1 MKIGFVG
8 LGLMGQPM
16 VERLLEAGHTLH
28 IFSNN
33 AKVFRRMQQQ
43 GAILGSSVAD
53 VAGKVDVFCSCR
65 VTPQQSRA
73 VFSGTD
79 GVLTAAQLPS
89 VCIDFATID
98 PMTSRD
104 IGQTLADAGVDFL
117 DAPVSGGPDGV
128 RAGTLSIIVG
138 GDAGAIEIAAP
149 IFDRL
154 GKRTFHMGGIGA
166 GVTTK
171 LCNNMIS
178 ITTHALV
185 AEAMVLGA
193 KCGINGDA
201 LYEVMRNSS
210 AYSRTLERVVPNHF
224 LPRNFEAAATIDM
237 IKKDLRAAIDLAIEE
252 GVSLRLPEAAMRWF
266 DDAVE
271 RGHASDDIA
280 SVILPMEDI
289 AGVRVGE
296 QD

>member
-1 MKIGFVG
+1 MNIGFVG

-16 VERLLEAGHTLH
+16 VERLLQAGFALH
-28 IFSNN
+28 VFSEN
-33 AKVFRRMQQQ
+33 ADTMSGMRQQ
-43 GAILGSSVAD
+43 GALPGSSVAD

-65 VTPQQSRA
+65 VTAQQSRA
-73 VFSGTD
+73 VFTGPD
-79 GVLTAAQLPS
+79 GVLSATSRPS

-98 PMTSRD
+98 PMTSRE
-104 IGQTLADAGVDFL
+104 IGQMLVEGGIDFL

-138 GDAGAIEIAAP
+138 GTAAAVTAVSAVFDA
-149 IFDRL
+149 L
-154 GKRTFHMGGIGA
+154 GKQTFHMGDVGA

-193 KCGINGDA
+193 KCGVDA
-201 LYEVMRNSS
+201 AELYEVLRNSS
-210 AYSRTLERVVPNHF
+210 AYSRTLERVVPKHF
-224 LPRNFEAAATIDM
+224 LPRNFEATATIETIM
-237 IKKDLRAAIDLAIEE
+237 KDLQAAIDLSVEE
-252 GVSLRLPEAAMRWF
+252 GVRLRLPEAAMRWF
-266 DDAVE
+266 GDAVE
-271 RGHASDDIA
+271 QGHIGDDIA
-280 SVILPMEDI
+280 SVILPMENI
-289 AGVRVGE
+289 AGARVGE

>member
-1 MKIGFVG
+1 MNIGFVG

-16 VERLLEAGHTLH
+16 VERLLQAGFALH
-28 IFSNN
+28 VFSEN
-33 AKVFRRMQQQ
+33 ADTMSGMQQQ
-43 GAILGSSVAD
+43 GALPGASVAD

-65 VTPQQSRA
+65 VTAQQSRA
-73 VFSGTD
+73 VFTGPD
-79 GVLTAAQLPS
+79 GVLSATSRPS

-98 PMTSRD
+98 PMTSRE
-104 IGQTLADAGVDFL
+104 IGQMLVEGGIDFL

-138 GDAGAIEIAAP
+138 GTAAAVTAVRAVFDA
-149 IFDRL
+149 L
-154 GKRTFHMGGIGA
+154 GKQTFHMGDVGA

-193 KCGINGDA
+193 KCGVDA
-201 LYEVMRNSS
+201 AELYEVLRNSS
-210 AYSRTLERVVPNHF
+210 AYSRTLERVVPKHF
-224 LPRNFEAAATIDM
+224 LPRNFEATATIETIM
-237 IKKDLRAAIDLAIEE
+237 KDLQAAIDLSVEE
-252 GVSLRLPEAAMRWF
+252 GVRLRLPEAAMRWF
-266 DDAVE
+266 GDAVE
-271 RGHASDDIA
+271 QGHIGDDIA
-280 SVILPMEDI
+280 SVILPMENI
-289 AGVRVGE
+289 AGARVGE

>member
-1 MKIGFVG
+1 MNIGFVG

-16 VERLLEAGHTLH
+16 VERLLQAGFALH
-28 IFSNN
+28 VFSEN
-33 AKVFRRMQQQ
+33 ADTMSGMQQQ
-43 GAILGSSVAD
+43 GAVPGASVAD

-65 VTPQQSRA
+65 VTAQQSRA
-73 VFSGTD
+73 VFTGPD
-79 GVLTAAQLPS
+79 GVLSATSRPS

-98 PMTSRD
+98 PMTSRE
-104 IGQTLADAGVDFL
+104 IGQMLVEGGIDFL

-138 GDAGAIEIAAP
+138 GTAAAVTAVRAVFDA
-149 IFDRL
+149 L
-154 GKRTFHMGGIGA
+154 GKQTFHMGDVGA

-193 KCGINGDA
+193 KCGVDA
-201 LYEVMRNSS
+201 AELYEVLRNSS
-210 AYSRTLERVVPNHF
+210 AYSRTLERVVPKHF
-224 LPRNFEAAATIDM
+224 LPRNFEATATIETIM
-237 IKKDLRAAIDLAIEE
+237 KDLQAAIDLSVEE
-252 GVSLRLPEAAMRWF
+252 GVRLRLPEAAMRWF
-266 DDAVE
+266 GDAVE
-271 RGHASDDIA
+271 QGHIGDDIA
-280 SVILPMEDI
+280 SVILPMENI
-289 AGVRVGE
+289 AGARVGE

>member
-8 LGLMGQPM
+8 LGLMGEPM
-16 VERLLEAGHTLH
+16 VESLLEAGHTMH
-28 IFSNN
+28 IFSKNVG
-33 AKVFRRMQQQ
+33 ALRRMQQQ
-43 GAILGSSVAD
+43 GAIPGSSVAD

-73 VFSGTD
+73 VFSTTD
-79 GVLTAAQLPS
+79 GVLAATQRPS

-98 PMTSRD
+98 PMTSRN
-104 IGQTLADAGVDFL
+104 IGQMLADAGVDFL
-117 DAPVSGGPDGV
+117 DAPVSGGPDGA

-138 GDAGAIEIAAP
+138 GEARAIKTVTP
-149 IFDRL
+149 IFERL

-193 KCGINGDA
+193 KCGVDATA

-237 IKKDLRAAIDLAIEE
+237 IKKDLRAAIDLSVEE
-252 GVSLRLPEAAMRWF
+252 GVNLRLPEAAMRWF
-266 DDAVE
+266 DDAVDQ
-271 RGHASDDIA
+271 GHAGDDIA

-289 AGVRVGE
+289 AGVRVGG